1 MNLRGNNRRRE
12 EATIELTPL
21 IDVVFLLLIFF
32 LLTST
37 IQQASQASA
46 RESAIPIELPEA
58 SSGAE
63 DVKGDP
69 LTLTVNDEGDMVIEG
84 GPELTGASIEE
95 KLLDLHKKDPNAQ
108 ILLRGDQAAS
118 HGRVI
123 QLLSVVKSIGFKRVD
138 LVVSAPKAPE
148 P

>member
-1 MNLRGNNRRRE
+1 MNLRGSRRRE

-37 IQQASQASA
+37 IQQANQASS

-63 DVKGDP
+63 DVQGDP
-69 LTLTVNDEGDMVIEG
+69 LTLTVNDEGDVVIEG
-84 GPELTGASIEE
+84 GPELEGASIEE
-95 KLLDLHKKDPNAQ
+95 KLLDLHKKDPEAQ
-108 ILLRGDQAAS
+108 ILLRGDEAAS

-123 QLLSVVKSIGFKRVD
+123 QLLGVVKSIGFKRVD
-138 LVVSAPKAPE
+138 LVVSSPKAPA

>member
-1 MNLRGNNRRRE
+1 MIFRYFLTHGSVWRLGSAQVWVIFHDSGFGILADRAHCAVFHRE
-12 EATIELTPL
+12 PLEAINFS
-21 IDVVFLLLIFF
+21 VF
-32 LLTST
+32 
-37 IQQASQASA
+37 
-46 RESAIPIELPEA
+46 
-58 SSGAE
+58 
-63 DVKGDP
+63 
-69 LTLTVNDEGDMVIEG
+69 
-84 GPELTGASIEE
+84 EE

-138 LVVSAPKAPE
+138 LVVSSPKAPE